1 MTYADPALSQAAR
14 YLIGLGIPANSIGIV
29 GDESHQSTGGY
40 HVGNDV
46 LARIGKLTTD
56 YSKRHTEKDR
66 PGSNAAMALDIG
78 GLSGQQLYALTRWI
92 IMQCQAGTPDT
103 RNIREV
109 IGRRTPSGGVTR
121 YDALGILP
129 DSGSSDHESH
139 THISYY
145 RDSEG
150 EDKTSLFRRY
160 YEPLAPS
167 APPEGSDLEEEPD
180 MKPLVVFTA
189 AASELPARW
198 GMGVVSGGERI
209 WFETLDQDQG
219 TAYAVSQGVNANS
232 LSQPSFA
239 ETRAQFGGTPAVT
252 FTLPALD

>member
-1 MTYADPALSQAAR
+1 MSYPDPALTQAR
-14 YLIGLGIPANSIGIV
+14 SYLISRGIPGGSIGIV
-29 GDESHQSTGGY
+29 GDQSHQSTGGY

-46 LARIGKLTTD
+46 LARIGKLHSD
-56 YSKRHTEKDR
+56 YSKRHTDRDR

-78 GLSGQQLYALTRWI
+78 GLSGRQLYDLTSWLI
-92 IMQCQAGTPDT
+92 AQCRAGAWDT

-109 IGRRTPSGGVTR
+109 IGRRSPSGGVTR

-129 DSGSSDHESH
+129 DSASGSHESH
-139 THISYY
+139 THVSYY

-160 YEPLAPS
+160 FEPFLPS
-167 APPEGSDLEEEPD
+167 APLPDPTEEEDID

-189 AASELPARW
+189 AVADLPARW
-198 GMGVVSGGERI
+198 GMGVVSGGERM

-219 TAYAVSQGVNANS
+219 TAYASSQGVNAS
-232 LSQPSFA
+232 TLSQSSFA
-239 ETRAQFGGTPAVT
+239 ETRHQFGGTAAT
-252 FTLPALD
+252 FWVEPTGV